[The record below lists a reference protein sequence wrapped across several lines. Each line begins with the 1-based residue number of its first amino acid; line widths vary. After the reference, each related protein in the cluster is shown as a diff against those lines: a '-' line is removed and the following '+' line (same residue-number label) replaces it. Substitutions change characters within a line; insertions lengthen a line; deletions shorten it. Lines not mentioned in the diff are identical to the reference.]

1 MRDRLL
7 KAVAVLRI
15 VVLLNSVGINLYRFD
30 TFRSPAVGV
39 AAIAALVLWTAVA
52 IWAYAEERRRTAPL
66 LIGDLAVACG
76 LILVSPVLKG
86 DELRATVPGFMVMGA
101 LIAWAICWR
110 TWGGLIAAA
119 ALSTCDIAVRDTFT
133 QSNYGNVFLL
143 MIGGPI
149 IGYMCEQ
156 LYSSAARR
164 DRAEIGRAHV

>member
-1 MRDRLL
+1 MVSFGASAA
-7 KAVAVLRI
+7 KSACSAVGVAVLRI

-86 DELRATVPGFMVMGA
+86 DELRATVPGFM
-101 LIAWAICWR
+101 
-110 TWGGLIAAA
+110 
-119 ALSTCDIAVRDTFT
+119 D
-133 QSNYGNVFLL
+133 VFESFD
-143 MIGGPI
+143 GFNP
-149 IGYMCEQ
+149 EKAEE
-156 LYSSAARR
+156 AAR
-164 DRAEIGRAHV
+164 VL